1 MNETKRDGIQLLSDL
16 YLHRGNPLPWLEED
30 AVFVIVAGN
39 LAPIQQ
45 PRCLRAAAAHT
56 VGIICS
62 NGGSGGACGTDR
74 RKVPSG
80 AGPGHRSL
88 HRQHDSE

>member
-1 MNETKRDGIQLLSDL
+1 MDRDEQNQAGDKKGHLGMLLPGQYTIL
-16 YLHRGNPLPWLEED
+16 ARNRRPQP
-30 AVFVIVAGN
+30 FVG
-39 LAPIQQ
+39 L
-45 PRCLRAAAAHT
+45 RCQEQYESQTST

-62 NGGSGGACGTDR
+62 NGGSGRASGTDR